1 MVFVRQVSSIA
12 GPSHRQSAL
21 LNVYLKTTLLVICYS
36 TICLA
41 FQAPNSLEGNSDVH
55 RLQQKH
61 DSRFTLMEKPKWL
74 EEAMGDSDSEND
86 GEGGKKLNSSRL
98 SEVLPLSDGL
108 SGFSVDPKLGFCA
121 ILTQSLPPSSK
132 DQSRQQRCFHT
143 VVCPSDKERLQS
155 AEALTMVQL
164 AGGLDL
170 GTAIV
175 PPDSLAQ
182 IVARQLERDNQEK
195 QKKDGKDAD
204 TSSIS
209 SEELRQR
216 INLLRIEAL
225 PNSLGSTDGG
235 KDQATTAND
244 EGDASFSSK
253 DDASQKQEER
263 NKSIKDSLPRILTA
277 VKSLPGLAGITTDQL
292 ENVVQRLA
300 DDSGSL
306 DRMAFSKL
314 LDELRQE
321 EGVVTVSPVE
331 SQRSSSDPIKLVL
344 LVSIDSNDDS
354 DANGTPSVLQVD
366 APSIFLGLALSM
378 RYKVPILIDE
388 RCFDDE
394 RADKITRF
402 DANEIL
408 NRFPL
413 FRPLRELYQDAKA
426 MDGFIPSMYQKAK
439 ELDNEDKL

>member
-1 MVFVRQVSSIA
+1 MAVPA
-12 GPSHRQSAL
+12 HRQSTL
-21 LNVYLKTTLLVICYS
+21 LNVRLKAAL
-36 TICLA
+36 LA
-41 FQAPNSLEGNSDVH
+41 FCYGTLCCAFQTRRAMEGNSHVCRRH
-55 RLQQKH
+55 QKF
-61 DSRFTLMEKPKWL
+61 DSRFTLLEKPKWL
-74 EEAMGDSDSEND
+74 EEAMGDADNDKD
-86 GEGGKKLNSSRL
+86 GEDDKKLKSSRL

-121 ILTQSLPPSSK
+121 ILTQSLPLSSK

-182 IVARQLERDNQEK
+182 IVARQLEKDNQEER
-195 QKKDGKDAD
+195 KKDGKDTD
-204 TSSIS
+204 IPSIS
-209 SEELRQR
+209 SEGLRQR
-216 INLLRIEAL
+216 INLLRIEAV
-225 PNSLGSTDGG
+225 PNSSGRVDDD

-244 EGDASFSSK
+244 NEDMPMSSN
-253 DDASQKQEER
+253 DGASQKQEER
-263 NKSIKDSLPRILTA
+263 NKSIKESLPRILTA
-277 VKSLPGLAGITTDQL
+277 VKSLPGLAGISADQL
-292 ENVVQRLA
+292 EDAMQLLA

-314 LDELRQE
+314 LDELRRQ
-321 EGVVTVSPVE
+321 EGVVTGLPVE
-331 SQRSSSDPIKLVL
+331 SQRSSLDPIKLVL
-344 LVSIDSNDDS
+344 LVSIDSHNDS
-354 DANGTPSVLQVD
+354 DTTSTPSVVQVD
-366 APSIFLGLALSM
+366 APNIFLGLALSM

-388 RCFDDE
+388 RCFGDG
-394 RADKITRF
+394 RVADKITSF

-408 NRFPL
+408 DRFPL

-426 MDGFIPSMYQKAK
+426 MDGFIPSMYQKAN
-439 ELDNEDKL
+439 ELDNDDKL